1 MKKNKSTIILIL
13 VFFVGLSVML
23 YPTISD
29 YVNQRNQSRA
39 VASYAQDVDN
49 MTDADYS
56 AYFDAADAFNAQV
69 AANENALYRPDQLT
83 GYNET
88 LDITGTGIMGYITIS
103 KIGVELPIYHGTSD
117 GVLQIAAGHLAG
129 TSLPVGGATTHAVVS
144 GHTGLPSA
152 RLLTGLDELQK
163 GDTFAFHV
171 LDETYTYQVD
181 QISVVLP
188 SEISKLNI
196 ESGADYATLITC
208 TPYGVNSHRL
218 LVRGHRIPN
227 PKVPDSTQYDEP
239 GEMTAV
245 AAAVVGLLVFVAG
258 CALVRLAG
266 LWRRSWLVRHGRVA
280 GAALTGGREGA
291 GAGGPRHSSGVRG

>member
-117 GVLQIAAGHLAG
+117 SVLQIAAGHLEG
-129 TSLPVGGATTHAVVS
+129 TSLPVGGASTHAVIS
-144 GHTGLPSA
+144 AHRGLPSA
-152 RLLTGLDELQK
+152 KLFTNLDQLEV
-163 GDTFAFHV
+163 GDTFTITV
-171 LDETYTYQVD
+171 LDRVLTYEVD
-181 QISVVLP
+181 KISIVLP
-188 SEISKLNI
+188 TETDELLVTEGK
-196 ESGADYATLITC
+196 DYVTLMTC
-208 TPYGVNSHRL
+208 TPYGINTHRL
-218 LVRGHRIPN
+218 LVRGRRIET
-227 PKVPDSTQYDEP
+227 PDKLKHIRVTSEATKIEPIITAPIIALPLLLALLIWLLFSTRKRKSSR
-239 GEMTAV
+239 GENHET
-245 AAAVVGLLVFVAG
+245 
-258 CALVRLAG
+258 
-266 LWRRSWLVRHGRVA
+266 H
-280 GAALTGGREGA
+280 
-291 GAGGPRHSSGVRG
+291 

>member
-69 AANENALYRPDQLT
+69 AANENALFRPEQLS
-83 GYNET
+83 GYYDT

-117 GVLQIAAGHLAG
+117 SVLQIAAGHLEG
-129 TSLPVGGATTHAVVS
+129 TSLPVGGASTHAVIS
-144 GHTGLPSA
+144 AHRGLPSA
-152 RLLTGLDELQK
+152 KLFTNLDQLEV
-163 GDTFAFHV
+163 GDTFTITV
-171 LDETYTYQVD
+171 LDRVLTYEVD
-181 QISVVLP
+181 KISIVLP
-188 SEISKLNI
+188 TETDELKIDEGK
-196 ESGADYATLITC
+196 DYVTLMTC
-208 TPYGVNSHRL
+208 TPYGINTHRL
-218 LVRGHRIPN
+218 LVRGHRVETPN
-227 PKVPDSTQYDEP
+227 QYKRIRVTAEALKIEPIIVAPVMALPMLLILLIGMLLSTRKRKKTR
-239 GEMTAV
+239 GEE
-245 AAAVVGLLVFVAG
+245 
-258 CALVRLAG
+258 
-266 LWRRSWLVRHGRVA
+266 H
-280 GAALTGGREGA
+280 EK
-291 GAGGPRHSSGVRG
+291 H